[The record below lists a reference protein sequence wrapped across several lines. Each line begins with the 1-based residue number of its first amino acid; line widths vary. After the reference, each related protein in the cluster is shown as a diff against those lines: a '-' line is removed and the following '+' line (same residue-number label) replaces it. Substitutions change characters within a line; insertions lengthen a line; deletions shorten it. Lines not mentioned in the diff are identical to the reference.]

1 MSKRFFVNDD
11 NSYKE
16 EKEGM
21 VNKDGLYVPKEL
33 ADKKEE
39 ALKKDGDK

>member
-21 VNKDGLYVPKEL
+21 VKKDGLYVPK
-33 ADKKEE
+33 
-39 ALKKDGDK
+39 KDGDK